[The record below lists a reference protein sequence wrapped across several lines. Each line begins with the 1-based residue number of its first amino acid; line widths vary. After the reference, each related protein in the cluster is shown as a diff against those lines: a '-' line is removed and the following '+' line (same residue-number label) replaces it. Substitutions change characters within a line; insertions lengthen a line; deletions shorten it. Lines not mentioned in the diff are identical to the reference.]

1 MTVMKMFST
10 RNIIFWFSLVS
21 GILFSADLEDFARD
35 WVGYESLSSPSLNYQ
50 SRQIYLDVRNNA
62 DGMESLVYASNSE
75 FIYNGYLDWAGH
87 FLTYNKDLNYISFG
101 RRFYTPLGII
111 GTQQIEYKILEF
123 DENRL
128 TLEHTSDDSLTTHT
142 MSISAIALN
151 AVNDYIPQ
159 SVTIKA
165 NYPNPFNPNTTI
177 PLKVSKSD
185 YMQIKIFDSNGK
197 FVKKLFNGK
206 LSIGQ
211 YSFRWN
217 GLDEHNIV
225 VSSGIYICK
234 VIKNNNILSSRKMVL
249 LK

>member
-1 MTVMKMFST
+1 MKMFST

-21 GILFSADLEDFARD
+21 GVLYSTDLEYFARD
-35 WVGYESLSSPSLNYQ
+35 WVGYETLSSPSLNYQ
-50 SRQIYLDVRNNA
+50 SRQIHIDVRSNA
-62 DGMESLVYASNSE
+62 DGMEGLVYSSNSE

-111 GTQQIEYKILEF
+111 GTQQIQYKILEF

-142 MSISAIALN
+142 MSISAIALS
-151 AVNDYIPQ
+151 AVNDYMPE
-159 SVTIKA
+159 SVSIKA
-165 NYPNPFNPNTTI
+165 NYPNPFNLSTTI
-177 PLKVSKSD
+177 PVKVSKSD
-185 YMQIKIFDSNGK
+185 YMQVKIFDSNGK
-197 FVKKLFNGK
+197 QVRKLFNGE
-206 LSIGQ
+206 LSIGR

-217 GLDEHNIV
+217 GLDDYNTLV
-225 VSSGIYICK
+225 GSGIYFCK
-234 VIKNNNILSSRKMVL
+234 VIKNDNILSSQKMVL

>member
-1 MTVMKMFST
+1 MNMFSVK
-10 RNIIFWFSLVS
+10 NIIFWYSLVS
-21 GILFSADLEDFARD
+21 GVLFSADLEDFAKD

-50 SRQIYLDVRNNA
+50 GRQIYLDVRSNA
-62 DGMESLVYASNSE
+62 DEMESLVYASNSE

-87 FLTYNKDLNYISFG
+87 FLTYDKDLNYISFG

-111 GTQQIEYKILEF
+111 GTQQLEYKILEF

-128 TLEHTSDDSLTTHT
+128 TLEHTSSDSSTTHT
-142 MSISAIALN
+142 MIISAIALSL
-151 AVNDYIPQ
+151 VNDYMPQ
-159 SVTIKA
+159 SVSIKS

-177 PLKVSKSD
+177 PVKVSRSD
-185 YMQIKIFDSNGK
+185 YMHINIFDSNGK
-197 FVKKLFNGK
+197 LVKKLFNGE

-217 GLDEHNIV
+217 GLNEHNILV
-225 VSSGIYICK
+225 GSGIYFCK
-234 VIKNNNILSSRKMVL
+234 IIKNNNILSSQKMVL

>member
-1 MTVMKMFST
+1 MVMKMFST
-10 RNIIFWFSLVS
+10 RNIIFWFFFVS
-21 GILFSADLEDFARD
+21 GVLCATDLEDFARD

-50 SRQIYLDVRNNA
+50 SRQIHIDVRSNA

-111 GTQQIEYKILEF
+111 GTQQLQYKILEF

-142 MSISAIALN
+142 MSISAIALST
-151 AVNDYIPQ
+151 VNDYIPE
-159 SVTIKA
+159 SVRIKA
-165 NYPNPFNPNTTI
+165 NYPNPFNPSTTI
-177 PLKVSKSD
+177 PVKVSKSD
-185 YMQIKIFDSNGK
+185 YMQVKIFDSNGK
-197 FVKKLFNGK
+197 FVKKLFNGE
-206 LSIGQ
+206 LYTGD

-217 GLDEHNIV
+217 GLDEQNMK
-225 VSSGIYICK
+225 VSSGIYFCK
-234 VIKNNNILSSRKMVL
+234 IIKNDNILSSQKMVL

>member
-1 MTVMKMFST
+1 MVMKMFST
-10 RNIIFWFSLVS
+10 RNIIFWFFLVS
-21 GILFSADLEDFARD
+21 GVLYATDLEDFARD

-50 SRQIYLDVRNNA
+50 SRQIHIDVRSNA
-62 DGMESLVYASNSE
+62 NGMESLVYASNSE

-111 GTQQIEYKILEF
+111 GTQQLQYKILEF

-142 MSISAIALN
+142 MSISAIALST
-151 AVNDYIPQ
+151 VNDYMPE
-159 SVTIKA
+159 SVRIKA
-165 NYPNPFNPNTTI
+165 NYPNPFNPSTTI
-177 PLKVSKSD
+177 PVKVSKSD
-185 YMQIKIFDSNGK
+185 YMQVKIFDSNGK
-197 FVKKLFNGK
+197 FVKKLFNGE
-206 LSIGQ
+206 LYTGD

-217 GLDEHNIV
+217 GLDEQNMK
-225 VSSGIYICK
+225 VSSGIYFCK
-234 VIKNNNILSSRKMVL
+234 VIKNDNILSSQKMVL

>member
-1 MTVMKMFST
+1 MFII

-21 GILFSADLEDFARD
+21 GVLFSADLEDFAKD
-35 WVGYESLSSPSLNYQ
+35 WVGYEFLSSPSLNYQ
-50 SRQIYLDVRNNA
+50 GRQIYLDVRNNA

-111 GTQQIEYKILEF
+111 GTQQLEYKILEF

-128 TLEHTSDDSLTTHT
+128 TLEHISDDSLTTHT
-142 MSISAIALN
+142 MSISAIALSS
-151 AVNDYIPQ
+151 VNDYVPQ
-159 SVTIKA
+159 SVSIKS
-165 NYPNPFNPNTTI
+165 NYPNPFNPSTTI
-177 PLKVSKSD
+177 LVIVSQSD
-185 YMQIKIFDSNGK
+185 YMQINIFDSNGK
-197 FVKKLFNGK
+197 LVKKLFNGE
-206 LSIGQ
+206 LSTGQ

-217 GLDEHNIV
+217 GSDKYNTM
-225 VSSGIYICK
+225 VSSGIYFCK
-234 VIKNNNILSSRKMVL
+234 VINNNNILSSQKMVL

>member
-1 MTVMKMFST
+1 MKMFSA
-10 RNIIFWFSLVS
+10 RNIIFWFP
-21 GILFSADLEDFARD
+21 LFSVVLYSADLEDFARD

-50 SRQIYLDVRNNA
+50 SRQMYLDVRSNA
-62 DGMESLVYASNSE
+62 DGMESFVYASNSE

-87 FLTYNKDLNYISFG
+87 YITYNKDLNYISFG

-111 GTQQIEYKILEF
+111 GTQQLKYKILEF

-142 MSISAIALN
+142 ISISTIALS
-151 AVNDYIPQ
+151 AVNNYMPESI
-159 SVTIKA
+159 SIRA

-177 PLKVSKSD
+177 PIKVSKSD
-185 YMQIKIFDSNGK
+185 YIYIKIFDSNGK
-197 FVKKLFNGK
+197 FVKKLFNGE

-211 YSFRWN
+211 YSFMWN
-217 GLDEHNIV
+217 GLDEQNMM
-225 VSSGIYICK
+225 VSSGIYFCK
-234 VIKNNNILSSRKMVL
+234 VIKNNNILSSQKMVL

>member
-1 MTVMKMFST
+1 MKMFST

-21 GILFSADLEDFARD
+21 GVLYSTDLEYFARD
-35 WVGYESLSSPSLNYQ
+35 WVGYETLSSPSLNYQ
-50 SRQIYLDVRNNA
+50 SRQIHIDVRSNA
-62 DGMESLVYASNSE
+62 DGMEGLVYSSNSE

-111 GTQQIEYKILEF
+111 GTQQLQYKILEF

-142 MSISAIALN
+142 MSISAIALS
-151 AVNDYIPQ
+151 AVNDYMPE
-159 SVTIKA
+159 SVSIKA
-165 NYPNPFNPNTTI
+165 NYPNPFNPSTTI
-177 PLKVSKSD
+177 PVKVLKSD
-185 YMQIKIFDSNGK
+185 HMQIKIFDSNGK
-197 FVKKLFNGK
+197 FVKKLFNGE
-206 LSIGQ
+206 LSTGY

-217 GLDEHNIV
+217 GQDEQNMM
-225 VSSGIYICK
+225 VSSGIYFCK
-234 VIKNNNILSSRKMVL
+234 VIKKNNILSSQKMVL

>member
-1 MTVMKMFST
+1 MKMFST
-10 RNIIFWFSLVS
+10 RNIIFWFFFVS
-21 GILFSADLEDFARD
+21 GVLYATDLEDFARD

-50 SRQIYLDVRNNA
+50 SRQIHIDVRSNA

-111 GTQQIEYKILEF
+111 GTQQLQYKILEF

-142 MSISAIALN
+142 MSISAIALST
-151 AVNDYIPQ
+151 VNDYMPE
-159 SVTIKA
+159 SVRIKA
-165 NYPNPFNPNTTI
+165 NYPNPFNPSTTI
-177 PLKVSKSD
+177 PVKVSKSD
-185 YMQIKIFDSNGK
+185 YMQVKIFDSNGK
-197 FVKKLFNGK
+197 FVKKLFNGE
-206 LSIGQ
+206 LYTGD

-217 GLDEHNIV
+217 GLDEQNMK
-225 VSSGIYICK
+225 VSSGIYFCK
-234 VIKNNNILSSRKMVL
+234 IIKNDNILSSQKMVL

>member
-1 MTVMKMFST
+1 MKMFSV
-10 RNIIFWFSLVS
+10 RNIIFWYSLVS
-21 GILFSADLEDFARD
+21 GVLFSADIEDFAKD

-50 SRQIYLDVRNNA
+50 GRQIFLDVRNNA

-111 GTQQIEYKILEF
+111 GTQQLEYKILEF

-142 MSISAIALN
+142 MSINAIALS
-151 AVNDYIPQ
+151 AVN
-159 SVTIKA
+159 
-165 NYPNPFNPNTTI
+165 
-177 PLKVSKSD
+177 D

-217 GLDEHNIV
+217 GLDEHNMM

-234 VIKNNNILSSRKMVL
+234 VIKNNNILSSQKMVL

>member
-1 MTVMKMFST
+1 MKMFSV

-21 GILFSADLEDFARD
+21 GVLFSADLEDFAKD

-50 SRQIYLDVRNNA
+50 GRQIYLDVRNNA

-75 FIYNGYLDWAGH
+75 FIYNGYLNWAGH

-111 GTQQIEYKILEF
+111 GTQQLEYKILEF

-142 MSISAIALN
+142 MNISAIALSL
-151 AVNDYIPQ
+151 VNDYVPE
-159 SVTIKA
+159 SVSIKS
-165 NYPNPFNPNTTI
+165 NYPNPFNPSTTI
-177 PLKVSKSD
+177 LVKVLKSD
-185 YMQIKIFDSNGK
+185 YMQINIFDSNGK
-197 FVKKLFNGK
+197 LVKKLFNGQ
-206 LSIGQ
+206 LSTGQ
-211 YSFRWN
+211 YTFRWN
-217 GLDEHNIV
+217 GSDKYNTM
-225 VSSGIYICK
+225 VSSGIYFCK
-234 VIKNNNILSSRKMVL
+234 VIKNNNILSSQKMVL

>member
-1 MTVMKMFST
+1 MKMFSV

-21 GILFSADLEDFARD
+21 GVLFSADLEDFAKD
-35 WVGYESLSSPSLNYQ
+35 WVGYEFLSSPSLNYQ
-50 SRQIYLDVRNNA
+50 GRQIYLDVRNNA

-111 GTQQIEYKILEF
+111 GTQQLEYKILEF

-128 TLEHTSDDSLTTHT
+128 TLEHISDDSLTTHT
-142 MSISAIALN
+142 MSISAIALSS
-151 AVNDYIPQ
+151 VNDYVPQ
-159 SVTIKA
+159 SVSIKS
-165 NYPNPFNPNTTI
+165 NYPNPFNPSTTI
-177 PLKVSKSD
+177 LVIVSQSD
-185 YMQIKIFDSNGK
+185 YMQINIFDSNGK
-197 FVKKLFNGK
+197 LVKKLFNGE
-206 LSIGQ
+206 LSTGQ

-217 GLDEHNIV
+217 GSDKYNTM
-225 VSSGIYICK
+225 VSSGIYFCK
-234 VIKNNNILSSRKMVL
+234 VINNNNILSSQKMVL

>member
-1 MTVMKMFST
+1 MKMFSV

-21 GILFSADLEDFARD
+21 GVLFSADLEDFAKD

-50 SRQIYLDVRNNA
+50 GRQIYLDVRNNA

-75 FIYNGYLDWAGH
+75 FIYNGYLNWAGH

-111 GTQQIEYKILEF
+111 GTQQLEYKILEF

-142 MSISAIALN
+142 MNISAIALSL
-151 AVNDYIPQ
+151 VNDYVPE
-159 SVTIKA
+159 SVSIKS
-165 NYPNPFNPNTTI
+165 NYPNPFNPSTTI
-177 PLKVSKSD
+177 LVKVLKSD
-185 YMQIKIFDSNGK
+185 YMQINIFDSNGK
-197 FVKKLFNGK
+197 LVKKLFNGQ
-206 LSIGQ
+206 LSTGQ

-217 GLDEHNIV
+217 GSDKYNTM
-225 VSSGIYICK
+225 VSSGIYFCK
-234 VIKNNNILSSRKMVL
+234 VIKNNNILSSQKMVL

>member
-1 MTVMKMFST
+1 MFII

-21 GILFSADLEDFARD
+21 GVLFSADLEDFAKD

-50 SRQIYLDVRNNA
+50 GRQIYLDVRNNA

-111 GTQQIEYKILEF
+111 GTQQLEYKILEF

-128 TLEHTSDDSLTTHT
+128 TLERISDDSLTTHT
-142 MSISAIALN
+142 MSISAIALSS
-151 AVNDYIPQ
+151 VNDYVPQ
-159 SVTIKA
+159 SVSIKS
-165 NYPNPFNPNTTI
+165 NYPNPFNPSTTI
-177 PLKVSKSD
+177 PVIVSQSD
-185 YMQIKIFDSNGK
+185 YMQINIFDSNGK
-197 FVKKLFNGK
+197 LVKKLFNGE
-206 LSIGQ
+206 LSTGQ

-217 GLDEHNIV
+217 GSDKYNTM
-225 VSSGIYICK
+225 VSSGIYFCK
-234 VIKNNNILSSRKMVL
+234 VINNNNILSSQKMVL

>member
-1 MTVMKMFST
+1 MKMFSV

-21 GILFSADLEDFARD
+21 GILFSADLEDFAKD

-50 SRQIYLDVRNNA
+50 GRQIYLDVRSNS

-111 GTQQIEYKILEF
+111 GTQQLEYKILEF

-128 TLEHTSDDSLTTHT
+128 ILEHTSDDSLTTHT
-142 MSISAIALN
+142 MSISAIALTS
-151 AVNDYIPQ
+151 VNDYVPE
-159 SVTIKA
+159 SVSIKP
-165 NYPNPFNPNTTI
+165 NYPNPFNPSTTI
-177 PLKVSKSD
+177 PVRVSQSD
-185 YMQIKIFDSNGK
+185 YMQINIFDSNGK
-197 FVKKLFNGK
+197 LVKKLFNGE
-206 LSIGQ
+206 LSTGQ

-217 GLDEHNIV
+217 GLDKYNTM
-225 VSSGIYICK
+225 VSSGIYFCK
-234 VIKNNNILSSRKMVL
+234 VIKNNNILSSQKMVL

>member
-1 MTVMKMFST
+1 MNMFII
-10 RNIIFWFSLVS
+10 RIIIFWFCSVS
-21 GILFSADLEDFARD
+21 GVLNSADLEDLAKD

-50 SRQIYLDVRNNA
+50 SRQIYLDVRSNA

-87 FLTYNKDLNYISFG
+87 YLMYNKDLNCISFG

-111 GTQQIEYKILEF
+111 GTQQLEYKILEF

-128 TLEHTSDDSLTTHT
+128 TLEHTSDDSLTNHT
-142 MSISAIALN
+142 MSISAIALST
-151 AVNDYIPQ
+151 VFGYKPE
-159 SVTIKA
+159 SVSIKA
-165 NYPNPFNPNTTI
+165 NYPNPFNLSTTI
-177 PLKVSKSD
+177 PVKISQSD
-185 YMQIKIFDSNGK
+185 YMHIDIHDSNGK
-197 FVKKLFNGK
+197 FVKKLFNGD

-217 GLDEHNIV
+217 GLDEHNMM
-225 VSSGIYICK
+225 VSSGIYFCK
-234 VIKNNNILSSRKMVL
+234 IIKNNTIISSQKMVL

>member
-1 MTVMKMFST
+1 M
-10 RNIIFWFSLVS
+10 VS
-21 GILFSADLEDFARD
+21 GVLFSADLEDFAKD

-50 SRQIYLDVRNNA
+50 GRQIYLDVRNNA

-111 GTQQIEYKILEF
+111 GTQQLEYKILEF

-128 TLEHTSDDSLTTHT
+128 TLERISDDSLTTHT
-142 MSISAIALN
+142 MSISAIALSS
-151 AVNDYIPQ
+151 VNDYVPQ
-159 SVTIKA
+159 SVSIKS
-165 NYPNPFNPNTTI
+165 NYPNPFNPSTTI
-177 PLKVSKSD
+177 PVIVSQSD
-185 YMQIKIFDSNGK
+185 YMQINIFDSNGK
-197 FVKKLFNGK
+197 LVKKLFNGE
-206 LSIGQ
+206 LSTGQ

-217 GLDEHNIV
+217 GSDKYNTM
-225 VSSGIYICK
+225 VSSGIYFCK
-234 VIKNNNILSSRKMVL
+234 VINNNNILSSQKMVL